1 MEENNSENKN
11 IKMRD
16 NKLGVTIIPFNY
28 RKSPIL
34 SIIFRSI
41 DLEFGKYRLKIETDG
56 ENIPKKEFY
65 SNLTEM
71 TLVRYF
77 LFFNLILGSKISTR
91 L

>member
-34 SIIFRSI
+34 SISFRSL
-41 DLEFGKYRLKIETDG
+41 DLEMGQFRLKIESDG
-56 ENIPKKEFY
+56 ENGPKIEAY
-65 SNLTEM
+65 SNFTEM
-71 TLVRYF
+71 TLVR
-77 LFFNLILGSKISTR
+77 LISIFFI
-91 L
+91 